1 MIAGRALSRLLFF
14 GLDLGFLL
22 FESHFCRLDVALQ
35 RLRLSHQLENTVLGA
50 ADFGV
55 AIVNFV
61 LKRTVLVVSFGLEH
75 LIFEF
80 RDLLL
85 LDLDFAFEPLAV
97 LLIGGQRRAV
107 CLELALMGIQ
117 FFLDFRNMLGKRGNF
132 SCQFGDPVINFL

>member
-1 MIAGRALSRLLFF
+1 MIARGAFPGLLFF
-14 GLDLGFLL
+14 GLDLGFFL
-22 FESHFCRLDVALQ
+22 FERHFGRLDVALQ
-35 RLRLSHQLENTVLGA
+35 RLGLSHQLENTVLGA

-61 LKRTVLVVSFGLEH
+61 LKRAVLFVGLGLQH

-80 RDLLL
+80 RDFLL

-97 LLIGGQRRAV
+97 LLIGGQRSAV
-107 CLELALMGIQ
+107 CLELTLMGIQ
-117 FFLDFRNMLGKRGNF
+117 FFLDFRNMFGKCGNF